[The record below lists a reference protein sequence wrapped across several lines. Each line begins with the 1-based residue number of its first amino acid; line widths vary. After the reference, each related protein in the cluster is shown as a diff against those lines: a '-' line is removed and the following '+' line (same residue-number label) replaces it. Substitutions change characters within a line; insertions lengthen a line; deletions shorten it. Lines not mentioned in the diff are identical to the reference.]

1 MISSILRPSLIGCV
15 MADDAKVNFGYEK
28 VAYGDKAQRV
38 SQVFSDVHANYDL
51 MNDLL
56 SMGLHRLWKRQLVA
70 QLELNAQD
78 QLLDLA
84 CGSCDLALLALSNG
98 LKAQQLTLAD
108 YNYEMLR
115 CGIDKL
121 INHGHRVRN
130 GRHGHRLPFADQSF
144 TKLTIGFGLRNFVD
158 IPELLNLIEC

>member
-1 MISSILRPSLIGCV
+1 
-15 MADDAKVNFGYEK
+15 MADDAKVNFGCEK

-98 LKAQQLTLAD
+98 LKHS
-108 YNYEMLR
+108 N
-115 CGIDKL
+115 
-121 INHGHRVRN
+121 
-130 GRHGHRLPFADQSF
+130 
-144 TKLTIGFGLRNFVD
+144 
-158 IPELLNLIEC
+158 